1 MVEFIFDSAKKE
13 ESYNPCRG
21 SIESKFDGGIIAPTH
36 IIHENEVFIK
46 GGDTLQLGDCTLL
59 TIKGV

>member
-13 ESYNPCRG
+13 EGYNPCRG
-21 SIESKFDGGIIAPTH
+21 AELNLKIDGGIIAPTH

-46 GGDTLQLGDCTLL
+46 YSDTLQLGDCIL